1 MQVTV
6 FAGSGWTYNHA
17 GFEQPVGWMQQPEES
32 RLPLERAFHMR
43 QWRVEPG
50 RNRVIGPDGEIH
62 LRPRTMDVLVLLAER
77 AGEVVSRDD
86 FAETLWQSSVVTE
99 DSLTRIISELRK
111 ILGDSTD
118 EPAFIETIPKRGYR
132 LAAPVQWEVSTEA
145 DPHEHVVDGERQ
157 NGRGSISGSLMRH
170 WQPLAWLL
178 LVTTVAAMTFALH
191 RTSQPDPELER
202 FIAVLPFETFGVEE
216 NRSFIDGLHHDLLT
230 RLSNIADLRV
240 ISRTSVRPYKDTL
253 LPIPEIARELGVSW
267 VLEGA
272 VQQHGNEFQL
282 NAQLIEAQS
291 DTHVWARTYRR
302 ELTAENL
309 FAIQADIVEDIAT
322 SMKSQLTPDEERRIE
337 TIPTRSTQAY
347 EFYLQAR
354 EYATRDWHVE
364 DDLNVAVQLYE
375 QAIEEDPDFSLA
387 YAGLS
392 RTHMHMYWL
401 KFDLS
406 HERLEKGRRSLEMA
420 LAIDP
425 DHPKVRLAE
434 GIYHYWRFRDYER
447 ALDSLRAARQVVPND
462 SEVHQFIA
470 SVHRRLGNWDRA
482 LAGFQHAHE
491 LDPRNI
497 QLMYGLVRTHLSL
510 RDYDSAEQV
519 LDDASALFPD
529 AQSVHVWRIKLALR
543 RAGNA
548 HDEVEEARSRWPGF
562 FLEDPDL
569 WLLLYLARD
578 FEYMLKNQAD
588 FPGEAVDM
596 QRHYY
601 PKSLLIGL
609 VHHALG
615 NPDAVHEHA
624 ETARAILVQMRED
637 DPQDPRIRG
646 ALGKAYAL
654 LGMEDK
660 AVDEGQAA
668 ISLLPASQDA
678 HRGPAHEVR
687 MARIKTILG
696 HDDRALTRIRQV
708 LSQPFDEMTPG
719 FLKADPAWDSLR
731 HDPEF
736 QVLLTDR

>member
-1 MQVTV
+1 
-6 FAGSGWTYNHA
+6 
-17 GFEQPVGWMQQPEES
+17 MQQPEES
-32 RLPLERAFHMR
+32 RLPRERAFQLR

-50 RNRVIGPDGEIH
+50 RNRIVGPDGEVR

-77 AGEVVSRDD
+77 SGEVVSRDD

-111 ILGDSTD
+111 ILGDRTD

-132 LAAPVQWEVSTEA
+132 LAAPVQWEVPTEA

-178 LVTTVAAMTFALH
+178 LITAVAAMTFALH
-191 RTSQPDPELER
+191 RASQPDPALER
-202 FIAVLPFETFGVEE
+202 FIAVLPFETFGVEDD
-216 NRSFIDGLHHDLLT
+216 RSFIDGLHHDLLT

-309 FAIQADIVEDIAT
+309 FAIQADIVEDIAA
-322 SMKSQLTPDEERRIE
+322 SMKSQLTSDEERRIE

-347 EFYLQAR
+347 AFYLQAR

-364 DDLNVAVQLYE
+364 EDLDIAVQLYE
-375 QAIEEDPDFSLA
+375 QAIEQDPNFSLA

-392 RTHMHMYWL
+392 RTHMTIYWH
-401 KFDLS
+401 KFDPS
-406 HERLEKGRRSLEMA
+406 QERLEQGRRSLEMA

-447 ALDSLRAARQVVPND
+447 ALESLRASRQIVPND
-462 SEVHQFIA
+462 AEVHQFIGA
-470 SVHRRLGNWDRA
+470 IHRRLGNWDRA
-482 LAGFQHAHE
+482 LTSFQRAHE

-497 QLMYGLVRTHLSL
+497 QLMYGLVRTHLAV
-510 RDYDSAEQV
+510 RDHDSAERV
-519 LDDASALFPD
+519 LDDAEMLFPD
-529 AQSVHVWRIKLALR
+529 AQSAQVWRIKLALR
-543 RAGNA
+543 RSGNA
-548 HDEVEEARSRWPGF
+548 DDEIEVARTRWPDF
-562 FLEDPDL
+562 FLEDADR

-578 FEYMLKNQAD
+578 FEYMLDRQAD
-588 FPGEAVDM
+588 FPGDAVDM

-615 NPDAVHEHA
+615 NRDPAREHA
-624 ETARAILVQMRED
+624 ETAREMLVRMREN
-637 DPQDPRIRG
+637 DPEDPRIRG

-654 LGMEDK
+654 LGMEGE
-660 AVDEGQAA
+660 AIDEGRAA
-668 ISLLPASQDA
+668 ISLLPISQDA
-678 HRGPAHEVR
+678 HRGPSHEVR
-687 MARIKTILG
+687 MARIEAILG
-696 HDDRALTRIRQV
+696 HHDQALARIRQV

-719 FLKADPAWDSLR
+719 LLKTDPAWDGLR
-731 HDPEF
+731 QYQEF
-736 QVLLTDR
+736 QSLLVAPAQGY

>member
-6 FAGSGWTYNHA
+6 FAGSDWTYNRA

-43 QWRVEPG
+43 QWRVEPD
-50 RNRVIGPDGEIH
+50 RNRVIGPDDEVR
-62 LRPRTMDVLVLLAER
+62 LRPRTMEVLVLLAER

-86 FAETLWQSSVVTE
+86 FAETLWQATVVTE
-99 DSLTRIISELRK
+99 DSLTRSISELRK
-111 ILGDSTD
+111 TLGDRSG
-118 EPAFIETIPKRGYR
+118 EPEFIETIPKRGYR
-132 LAAPVQWEVSTEA
+132 LVAPVQWEVATES
-145 DPHEHVVDGERQ
+145 DPDEQAIDAATEKRQ
-157 NGRGSISGSLMRH
+157 SAHDFQLRH

-178 LVTTVAAMTFALH
+178 LVMAVAGMMFALN
-191 RTSQPDPELER
+191 RASQPDPELER
-202 FIAVLPFETFGVEE
+202 FIAVLPFETFGMD
-216 NRSFIDGLHHDLLT
+216 RDQSFVDGLHHDLLT
-230 RLSNIADLRV
+230 RLSHIADLRV

-253 LPIPEIARELGVSW
+253 LPTPKIARELGVSW

-309 FAIQADIVEDIAT
+309 FAIQAEIVEDIAA
-322 SMKSQLTPDEERRIE
+322 SMKSQLSSDEEQRIE

-347 EFYLQAR
+347 AFYLQAR

-364 DDLNVAVQLYE
+364 EDLNIAVRLYE
-375 QAIEEDPDFSLA
+375 QAIEEDPSFSLA
-387 YAGLS
+387 HAGMS
-392 RTHMHMYWL
+392 RTHMTIYWH

-406 HERLEKGRRSLEMA
+406 QERLEQGRRSLEMA
-420 LAIDP
+420 LAINP

-510 RDYDSAEQV
+510 RDYDRAEEV
-519 LDDASALFPD
+519 LDGAETLFPD
-529 AQSVHVWRIKLALR
+529 ARSVHVWRIKLALR
-543 RAGNA
+543 RSGRA
-548 HDEVEEARSRWPGF
+548 HDEIEAARTRWPDF
-562 FLEDPDL
+562 FLEDADR

-578 FEYMLKNQAD
+578 FEYMLDHQAD

-615 NPDAVHEHA
+615 NRDAAREHA
-624 ETARAILVQMRED
+624 ETAREMLVRMREN
-637 DPQDPRIRG
+637 DPEDPRIRG

-654 LGMEDK
+654 LGMEGE
-660 AVDEGQAA
+660 AIDEGRAA
-668 ISLLPASQDA
+668 ISLLPISQDA
-678 HRGPAHEVR
+678 HRGPAHEAR
-687 MARIKTILG
+687 MARIEAILG
-696 HDDRALTRIRQV
+696 HHDQALARIRQV

-719 FLKADPAWDSLR
+719 LLKADPAWDSLR
-731 HDPEF
+731 QHPEF
-736 QVLLTDR
+736 QSLINDT